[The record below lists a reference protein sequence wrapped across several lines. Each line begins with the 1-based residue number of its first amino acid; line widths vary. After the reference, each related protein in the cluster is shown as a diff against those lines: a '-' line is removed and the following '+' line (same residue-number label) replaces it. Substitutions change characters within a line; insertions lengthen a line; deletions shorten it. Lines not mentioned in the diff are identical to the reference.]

1 MNASWCKD
9 WLPRHKNPNKVV
21 ICVPDWNY
29 PLIAYNFYAQIDDD
43 AKYWVTPT
51 MGVYYD
57 FGKTAFPIQLP
68 TNVDSDG
75 DTTVQLFYPS
85 DTPKVWKVKDLIAM
99 TYDDDDIQKIWNA
112 WSKPF

>member
-1 MNASWCKD
+1 MNAYWCKD
-9 WLPRHKNPNKVV
+9 WLPRHKDPNKSV
-21 ICVPDWNY
+21 ICVPNRNY

-57 FGKTAFPIQLP
+57 AGKTAFPTQLP

-75 DTTVQLFYPS
+75 DITVELFFL
-85 DTPKVWKVKDLIAM
+85 TPKVWKVKDLIAM
-99 TYDDDDIQKIWNA
+99 TYNDDDIQKIWNK
-112 WSKPF
+112 WGKPF

>member
-1 MNASWCKD
+1 MSASWCKD
-9 WLPRHKNPNKVV
+9 WLPRHEDPNKVV

-43 AKYWVTPT
+43 AKYWVTLT

-57 FGKTAFPIQLP
+57 SGKTAFPIKLP

-75 DTTVQLFYPS
+75 DTTVQLFYTS
-85 DTPKVWKVKDLIAM
+85 VTSKVWKVKDLIAM
-99 TYDDDDIQKIWNA
+99 TYDDGDIQKIWNA
-112 WSKPF
+112 WGKPF

>member
-1 MNASWCKD
+1 MRATWCRE
-9 WLPRHKNPNKVV
+9 WLPSHKDPNKSV
-21 ICVPDWNY
+21 ICVPDRNY
-29 PLIAYNFYAQIDDD
+29 PFIAYNFYAQIDDN

-75 DTTVQLFYPS
+75 DITVELFFL
-85 DTPKVWKVKDLIAM
+85 TPKVWKVKDLIAM
-99 TYDDDDIQKIWNA
+99 TYNDDDIQKIWNK
-112 WSKPF
+112 WGKPF

>member
-9 WLPRHKNPNKVV
+9 WLPRHKDPNKVV

-51 MGVYYD
+51 MGVYYLV
-57 FGKTAFPIQLP
+57 KQNFPFNFLQ
-68 TNVDSDG
+68 T
-75 DTTVQLFYPS
+75 
-85 DTPKVWKVKDLIAM
+85 LILM
-99 TYDDDDIQKIWNA
+99 VI
-112 WSKPF
+112 PP